1 MRRGGK
7 RRWHV
12 GLVYNAAMIR
22 AVAVVAAVVL
32 LAPAPVRVQTREPI
46 IDVHLHASAAAAQG
60 PPPLAVCTPLDP
72 MPGWT
77 QQAPYQQEFLAM
89 TKKPPCADPV
99 WSPATDA
106 ELMQQT
112 IDTVRRLNVFGIIS
126 GIGARLDSWVVAEP
140 TRFMPALY
148 LNVADKNPP
157 APAVIRERHA
167 QGKLRA
173 IAEVANQYSGVAPDD
188 PRMEP
193 YWLLAEEL
201 DIPVGYHLGT
211 GPPGSIYLG
220 AAGNRARLH
229 SALALEEVLVKH
241 PKLRLYVMHAG
252 YPMLD
257 DMLAVLYQHPQL
269 HVDIGVIVWSQP
281 RPAFYRYLQAL
292 VDAGFINRV
301 MFGSDQMVWPGV
313 IERSITVVN
322 EAPFLSASQKRDILY
337 NNAARF
343 LRLSKEEIA
352 RHHGK

>member
-1 MRRGGK
+1 
-7 RRWHV
+7 
-12 GLVYNAAMIR
+12 MIR
-22 AVAVVAAVVL
+22 ALAVVAAVVV

-99 WSPATDA
+99 WSPATDG

-112 IDTVRRLNVFGIIS
+112 IEAVRRLNMFGVIS
-126 GIGARLDSWVVAEP
+126 GIGPRLDAWVAAEP
-140 TRFMPALY
+140 DRFMPAWH

-157 APAVIRERHA
+157 PLAAIRERYA

-173 IAEVANQYSGVAPDD
+173 IAEVTNQYSGVAPDD

-193 YWLLAEEL
+193 YWQLAEEL

-220 AAGNRARLH
+220 ATGNRARLH

-241 PKLRLYVMHAG
+241 PKIRLYVMHAG

-313 IERSITVVN
+313 IERSIKVVN

-343 LRLSKEEIA
+343 LRLPKEEIA

>member
-1 MRRGGK
+1 MVRALA
-7 RRWHV
+7 
-12 GLVYNAAMIR
+12 LV
-22 AVAVVAAVVL
+22 VAVVL
-32 LAPAPVRVQTREPI
+32 LAPAPALLQTREPI
-46 IDVHLHASAAAAQG
+46 IDMHLHASAANNQG
-60 PPPLAVCTPLDP
+60 PPPLAVCTPINP

-77 QQAPYQQEFLAM
+77 QQAPYAQEFLAM

-106 ELMQQT
+106 ELMQET
-112 IDTVRRLNVFGIIS
+112 IDAVRRLNVFGVIS
-126 GIGARLDSWVVAEP
+126 GIGSRLDTWVAAEP
-140 TRFMPALY
+140 DRFMPALY

-157 APAVIRERHA
+157 SVATMRQRHA

-220 AAGNRARLH
+220 ATANRARLH
-229 SALALEEVLVKH
+229 SALLLEEVLAKH
-241 PKLRLYVMHAG
+241 QKLRLYVMHAG

-257 DMLAVLYQHPQL
+257 DMLTMLYQHPQL
-269 HVDIGVIVWSQP
+269 HVDVGVIVWSQP
-281 RPAFYRYLQAL
+281 RPAFYRYLQAI

-301 MFGSDQMVWPGV
+301 MFGSDQMVWPGT
-313 IERSITVVN
+313 IERSLNVIN
-322 EAPFLSASQKRDILY
+322 EAPFLNASQKRDILY

-343 LRLSKEEIA
+343 LGLSKEEMA
-352 RHHGK
+352 RHRGQ

>member
-1 MRRGGK
+1 M
-7 RRWHV
+7 
-12 GLVYNAAMIR
+12 AR
-22 AVAVVAAVVL
+22 ALAVVVAVVL
-32 LAPAPVRVQTREPI
+32 LALAPVQMQAREPI
-46 IDVHLHASAAAAQG
+46 IDMHLHASAANNQG
-60 PPPLAVCTPLDP
+60 PPPVAVCTPIDP

-77 QQAPYQQEFLAM
+77 QQVPYAEEFLALV
-89 TKKPPCADPV
+89 KKPPCADPV

-112 IDTVRRLNVFGIIS
+112 IDTVRRLNVFGVIS
-126 GIGARLDSWVVAEP
+126 GIGSRLDTWVAAEP
-140 TRFMPALY
+140 DRFIPALY

-157 APAVIRERHA
+157 PVATMRERHA

-193 YWLLAEEL
+193 YWQLAEEL

-211 GPPGSIYLG
+211 GPPGSLYLSNN
-220 AAGNRARLH
+220 GNRARLH
-229 SALALEEVLVKH
+229 SALLLEEVLVKH
-241 PKLRLYVMHAG
+241 RKLRLYVMHAG

-257 DMLAVLYQHPQL
+257 DMLTMLYQHPQL

-281 RPAFYRYLQAL
+281 RPAFYRYLQAII
-292 VDAGFINRV
+292 DAGFIQRV

-313 IERSITVVN
+313 IERSIKVVN
-322 EAPFLSASQKRDILY
+322 EAPFLTASQKRDILY

-343 LRLSKEEIA
+343 LRLSKEEMA
-352 RHHGK
+352 RHRAQ